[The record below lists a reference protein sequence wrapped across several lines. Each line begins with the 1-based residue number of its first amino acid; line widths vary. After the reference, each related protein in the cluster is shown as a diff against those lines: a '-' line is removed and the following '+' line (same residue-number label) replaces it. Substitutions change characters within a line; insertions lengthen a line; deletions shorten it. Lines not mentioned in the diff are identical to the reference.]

1 MEPNDESS
9 PSVKR
14 KKSRKDKDVGTDNAA
29 SSSQSNESQYAKS
42 YLRVS
47 KDILY
52 MILALWMED
61 FVDETP
67 KLHNKVGAVL
77 VLPNDIVCGAD
88 CSRDGVHAVARLLMK
103 HYDKASGS
111 RMFMS
116 RKPCPMCA
124 KLLVQSKVTRVLFLP
139 FEPEYYR
146 SSEEMDQSNGES
158 RKNTLRSAAQN
169 HAATECQKKEVQN
182 VSESEQ
188 REDPNKIQMKE
199 VDNLFIAS
207 CIAQTRFVLKVEQQI
222 LEDAEL
228 KTPSKGNDP
237 DQIKQE
243 KTELIKKFGF
253 EKSPKWID
261 YIKGDLPWPAFDDKV
276 KEEFQRYFEN
286 AMEWIARAKVL
297 QGRGLNY
304 KFKRCNKKLKRRSGF
319 NPEKDSEHAK
329 KARHFITMARFLSER
344 TDDPKVGVGAV
355 IVSYPEMEILSFGW
369 NGFPLKALYGEFA
382 RASKDDGSIQDKKYP
397 YIIHA
402 EQNALLMRNRK
413 NIKDAI
419 LFVTK
424 CPCDE
429 CTPLIAM
436 EGIKTVVVDDKKD
449 VSSRGAA
456 TEPNTL
462 SYKIF
467 TDLVKEN
474 EFVCFETVV
483 EA

>member
-1 MEPNDESS
+1 MAS
-9 PSVKR
+9 
-14 KKSRKDKDVGTDNAA
+14 KSNEKQ
-29 SSSQSNESQYAKS
+29 SSQSNDNSPTGQSIGSQYAKNYS
-42 YLRVS
+42 RVS
-47 KDILY
+47 KDTLY
-52 MILALWMED
+52 MILALWMEN
-61 FVDETP
+61 FVDEAP
-67 KLHNKVGAVL
+67 KDHKQVGAVL
-77 VLPNDIVCGAD
+77 VLPNDVVYAAG
-88 CSRDGVHAVARLLMK
+88 CSRDGVHAVARLLME
-103 HYDKASGS
+103 HYDKASGY

-116 RKPCPMCA
+116 RKPCPVCA

-146 SSEEMDQSNGES
+146 SSEEIDQSNEES
-158 RKNTLRSAAQN
+158 QTNEFHSVAQKETTGD

-261 YIKGDLPWPAFDDKV
+261 YIKRDLPWPAFDDKV

-304 KFKRCNKKLKRRSGF
+304 KFKCCNKKLKRLSVF
-319 NPEKDSEHAK
+319 NPEKVPEHAE

-344 TDDPKVGVGAV
+344 TDDPTVGVGAV

-369 NGFPLKALYGEFA
+369 NGFPLKALYGEFP
-382 RASKDDGSIQDKKYP
+382 RASDDDGSEEMKYP
-397 YIIHA
+397 YVIHA
-402 EQNALLMRNRK
+402 EQNARLMRNTK
-413 NIKDAI
+413 NIKDKNAI

-424 CPCDE
+424 CPCDD
-429 CTPLIAM
+429 CTPLIKM
-436 EGIKTVVVDDKKD
+436 EGIKTFVVDDKKD
-449 VSSRGAA
+449 VMSRGAA
-456 TEPNTL
+456 RQRNTL

>member
-9 PSVKR
+9 PSAKR
-14 KKSRKDKDVGTDNAA
+14 KKSRKDKDVRTDNAA

-47 KDILY
+47 KEILY

-146 SSEEMDQSNGES
+146 SSEEIDQSNEES
-158 RKNTLRSAAQN
+158 QTNELHSAAQKETTGD
-169 HAATECQKKEVQN
+169 HAA
-182 VSESEQ
+182 SESER
-188 REDPNKIQMKE
+188 REDQNKIQMKE

-222 LEDAEL
+222 LDDAEL
-228 KTPSKGNDP
+228 KTPSKENDP

-297 QGRGLNY
+297 
-304 KFKRCNKKLKRRSGF
+304 
-319 NPEKDSEHAK
+319 
-329 KARHFITMARFLSER
+329 
-344 TDDPKVGVGAV
+344 
-355 IVSYPEMEILSFGW
+355 
-369 NGFPLKALYGEFA
+369 
-382 RASKDDGSIQDKKYP
+382 
-397 YIIHA
+397 
-402 EQNALLMRNRK
+402 
-413 NIKDAI
+413 
-419 LFVTK
+419 
-424 CPCDE
+424 
-429 CTPLIAM
+429 
-436 EGIKTVVVDDKKD
+436 
-449 VSSRGAA
+449 
-456 TEPNTL
+456 
-462 SYKIF
+462 
-467 TDLVKEN
+467 
-474 EFVCFETVV
+474 
-483 EA
+483 